1 MTVDFKPFDLDGD
14 LTVRQFKAFLK
25 YVAQAGASDVLVQ
38 SGDYAWV
45 EIHGRQVRAS
55 TSTLKHG
62 LLGPLIDGLWG
73 SDVIVAVGSGK
84 GVDRSLQL
92 SGIEDGLERGQV
104 MRFRVNI
111 VQAVIARLQKG
122 YSITMRTIP
131 QDIPDIH
138 KQGVD
143 EDLLAEMYPAKGLV
157 LVCGP
162 TGSGKSTFLAGVYA
176 NAGVTMPDRKVITCE
191 DPVEFVLGGQH
202 WKGPQPAQSEIG
214 RDFMSFAESLRHG
227 IRRKPSIVGIGE
239 IRDLET
245 IDAAIEVGLTGHLC
259 LATMHTDSVP
269 ETINRAIQIYPPEQ
283 QAAVASRLL
292 GAIRVIVVQRLLK
305 TTDGKRTAI
314 REYLIFDRE
323 LREELSALPYDQ
335 WARHMRRLLEA
346 KNATL
351 DDKAWTLL
359 RAGRISEEEFVE
371 LSGAK
376 ALRTRMAG
384 AHSADDGGGVSP

>member
-1 MTVDFKPFDLDGD
+1 MSAEFEPFDLDGD
-14 LTVRQFKAFLK
+14 LTVRQFKAFLRH
-25 YVAQAGASDVLVQ
+25 VTLAGASDILIQ
-38 SGDYAWV
+38 SGDHAWV

-62 LLGPLIDGLWG
+62 LIGPLIEGLFG
-73 SDVIVAVGSGK
+73 SDVVVQVGSGHP
-84 GVDRSLQL
+84 VDRSLQMQ
-92 SGIEDGLERGQV
+92 GIEDGLERGQV
-104 MRFRVNI
+104 MRFRVNV
-111 VQAVIARLQKG
+111 VQAVLARLQKG

-143 EDLLAEMYPAKGLV
+143 DELLAEMYPAKGLV

-162 TGSGKSTFLAGVYA
+162 TGSGKSTFLAGIYA
-176 NAGVTMPDRKVITCE
+176 NAGMTMPDRKVITCE

-214 RDFMSFAESLRHG
+214 RDFGTFAESLRAAM
-227 IRRKPSIVGIGE
+227 RRKPSIVGIGE

-269 ETINRAIQIYPPEQ
+269 ETINRAIQIYPPAQ

-305 TTDGKRTAI
+305 TTDGRRTAI
-314 REYLIFDRE
+314 REYLVFDRE
-323 LREELSALPYDQ
+323 VRDALSALPYDQ
-335 WARHMRRLLEA
+335 WARYMRHQLEA
-346 KNATL
+346 KQGTL
-351 DDKAWTLL
+351 DDKAWALL
-359 RAGRISEEEFVE
+359 QAGRIPEAEFVE
-371 LSGAK
+371 LAGAK
-376 ALRTRMAG
+376 ALRSRQAF
-384 AHSADDGGGVSP
+384 AAESEAA

>member
-1 MTVDFKPFDLDGD
+1 
-14 LTVRQFKAFLK
+14 
-25 YVAQAGASDVLVQ
+25 
-38 SGDYAWV
+38 
-45 EIHGRQVRAS
+45 
-55 TSTLKHG
+55 
-62 LLGPLIDGLWG
+62 
-73 SDVIVAVGSGK
+73 
-84 GVDRSLQL
+84 
-92 SGIEDGLERGQV
+92 
-104 MRFRVNI
+104 
-111 VQAVIARLQKG
+111 
-122 YSITMRTIP
+122 
-131 QDIPDIH
+131 
-138 KQGVD
+138 
-143 EDLLAEMYPAKGLV
+143 
-157 LVCGP
+157 
-162 TGSGKSTFLAGVYA
+162 
-176 NAGVTMPDRKVITCE
+176 
-191 DPVEFVLGGQH
+191 
-202 WKGPQPAQSEIG
+202 
-214 RDFMSFAESLRHG
+214 
-227 IRRKPSIVGIGE
+227 
-239 IRDLET
+239 
-245 IDAAIEVGLTGHLC
+245 
-259 LATMHTDSVP
+259 MHTDSVP

-384 AHSADDGGGVSP
+384 AHSAEMEAA